1 MKIMDNALV
10 SAATL
15 SHRYISDRFLPDKA
29 IDLIDEAASRV
40 KIQGYSS
47 YSPIE
52 VAQNKLNNLLL
63 EKERALIEN
72 DLEKIKEIK
81 SKQTALE
88 KSIEKLTKKALKI
101 PCLTVEYEDVAKV
114 VTDWT
119 GVPVD
124 KLIETESIKLLSLE
138 DKLKSKII
146 GQDNAIELI
155 SGAIRRGR
163 IGLKSPDQPTGSFI
177 FVGPTGVGKTEKSL
191 ELAEQWGCPIV
202 SADSR
207 QIYRDLPI
215 GTAAPSAEEQ
225 ARVKHYFIGT
235 KDLHETYNAG
245 QYARDCKTL
254 LSELFKTH
262 ERVLMVGGSMMYID
276 AVCKGLDDIP
286 DVPEELRNEVRK
298 QYAAHGLTW
307 LQEQV
312 AQLDPNYWEK
322 VDRQNPQRLM
332 HCVEICQ
339 ATGKPYSSFRKS
351 TTLTAEERGF
361 DVEYRMVERP
371 REELYERINL
381 RVHKMIEA
389 GLLEEARSAFEK
401 VGVMKDGVVKVEYE
415 NLLPNSLNTVGYKE
429 LIPYFKG
436 EYPLERAIEL
446 IQQNSR
452 HYAKRQMTWWRAKM
466 KNQN

>member
-1 MKIMDNALV
+1 MPTLLV
-10 SAATL
+10 IL
-15 SHRYISDRFLPDKA
+15 
-29 IDLIDEAASRV
+29 
-40 KIQGYSS
+40 
-47 YSPIE
+47 
-52 VAQNKLNNLLL
+52 
-63 EKERALIEN
+63 
-72 DLEKIKEIK
+72 
-81 SKQTALE
+81 
-88 KSIEKLTKKALKI
+88 
-101 PCLTVEYEDVAKV
+101 
-114 VTDWT
+114 
-119 GVPVD
+119 
-124 KLIETESIKLLSLE
+124 
-138 DKLKSKII
+138 
-146 GQDNAIELI
+146 
-155 SGAIRRGR
+155 
-163 IGLKSPDQPTGSFI
+163 
-177 FVGPTGVGKTEKSL
+177 GPTGVGKTELSL
-191 ELAEQWGCPIV
+191 QLAEEYGCPIV

-207 QIYRDLPI
+207 QIYRDLSI
-215 GTAAPSAEEQ
+215 GTAAPTEEEQ
-225 ARVKHYFIGT
+225 ARAKHYFVGCKQLT
-235 KDLHETYNAG
+235 ETHSAG
-245 QYARDCKTL
+245 QYARDCTAL
-254 LSELFKTH
+254 LQQLFQSH
-262 ERVLMVGGSMMYID
+262 ERVVMVGGSMMYID

-312 AQLDPNYWEK
+312 AQLDPNYWEE

-452 HYAKRQMTWWRAKM
+452 HYAKRQLTWWRAKM